1 MHNILDYLKLL
12 IIHGVVLV
20 TLVKEQQL
28 VNGIQLKWNSYMMHL
43 QYILLVK
50 QLINGGDDNDGI
62 NGELDQSINIKTS

>member
-28 VNGIQLKWNSYMMHL
+28 VNGIQLKWNIYMMHL